1 MEYDPAR
8 IFKALSNESRLEILK
23 SLYQEGISG
32 TLEGQELCAES
43 CSCVG
48 DIVERFRLAPSTIS
62 HHIKEL
68 AMAGLVRV
76 ERNGQFIRIF
86 PNPEALKAISTFSD
100 SLVRQVSNDFDIP
113 KQKETGGEGN
123 GVEKGRDPQRGQ

>member
-8 IFKALSNESRLEILK
+8 IFKALSNESRLQILK
-23 SLYQEGISG
+23 IVYQEGIAG
-32 TLEGQELCAES
+32 TLEGDEPCVEK

-68 AMAGLVRV
+68 ALAGLVKV
-76 ERNGQFIRIF
+76 ERIGQFIRVF
-86 PNPEALKAISTFSD
+86 PNPEALKVISAFAD
-100 SLVRQVSNDFDIP
+100 SL
-113 KQKETGGEGN
+113 TGDRAQERN
-123 GVEKGRDPQRGQ
+123 R

>member
-1 MEYDPAR
+1 MEYDPVR

-23 SLYQEGISG
+23 SLYKEGISG
-32 TLEGQELCAES
+32 TLEGQETCAEQ

-68 AMAGLVRV
+68 AMAGLVKV

-86 PNPEALKAISTFSD
+86 PNPGALKAISTFSD
-100 SLVRQVSNDFDIP
+100 ALLRMPSNDVDIRKHP
-113 KQKETGGEGN
+113 ETGDGDH
-123 GVEKGRDPQRGQ
+123 GVEEGRDPQGSE

>member
-1 MEYDPAR
+1 MEYDPVK

-32 TLEGQELCAES
+32 TLEGQETSAEQ

-68 AMAGLVRV
+68 AMVGLVKV
-76 ERNGQFIRIF
+76 ERNGQFIRVF
-86 PNPEALKAISTFSD
+86 PNPEALKAISAFSD
-100 SLVRQVSNDFDIP
+100 SLVREINL
-113 KQKETGGEGN
+113 KKAEGA
-123 GVEKGRDPQRGQ
+123 

>member
-1 MEYDPAR
+1 MEYDPVR

-23 SLYQEGISG
+23 SLYREGISG
-32 TLEGQELCAES
+32 TMEGQDLCAEN

-68 AMAGLVRV
+68 ALAGLVRV
-76 ERNGQFIRIF
+76 ERNGQFIRVF
-86 PNPEALKAISTFSD
+86 PNPEALRAISSFSD
-100 SLVRQVSNDFDIP
+100 SLVGEI
-113 KQKETGGEGN
+113 GGE
-123 GVEKGRDPQRGQ
+123 

>member
-1 MEYDPAR
+1 MEYDPVR
-8 IFKALSNESRLEILK
+8 IFKALSNESRLEILR

-32 TLEGQELCAES
+32 TLEGQEPCAET

-68 AMAGLVRV
+68 AMAGLVKV

-100 SLVRQVSNDFDIP
+100 SLLGKPSNEFEIRKHQDI
-113 KQKETGGEGN
+113 GDGDH
-123 GVEKGRDPQRGQ
+123 GVEEGRNPQGSK

>member
-1 MEYDPAR
+1 MQYDPVK

-23 SLYQEGISG
+23 SLYREGISG
-32 TLEGQELCAES
+32 TLTGREPSAET

-76 ERNGQFIRIF
+76 ERNGQFIRVL
-86 PNPEALKAISTFSD
+86 PNPEALQTLSDFSS
-100 SLVRQVSNDFDIP
+100 SLLAG
-113 KQKETGGEGN
+113 EATGQE
-123 GVEKGRDPQRGQ
+123 ERY

>member
-1 MEYDPAR
+1 MEYDPVK

-23 SLYQEGISG
+23 SLYREGISG
-32 TLEGQELCAES
+32 TLEGNEACAEK

-68 AMAGLVRV
+68 AMAGLVKV
-76 ERNGQFIRIF
+76 ERNGQFIRVF
-86 PNPEALKAISTFSD
+86 PNPEALEAVSAFSE
-100 SLVRQVSNDFDIP
+100 SLVRGIA
-113 KQKETGGEGN
+113 GEQTEGA
-123 GVEKGRDPQRGQ
+123 

>member
-1 MEYDPAR
+1 MEYDPVR

-32 TLEGQELCAES
+32 TMEGQGLCTEN

-62 HHIKEL
+62 HHIREL

-100 SLVRQVSNDFDIP
+100 SLVKEISNDF
-113 KQKETGGEGN
+113 
-123 GVEKGRDPQRGQ
+123 

>member
-1 MEYDPAR
+1 MEYDPSK

-23 SLYQEGISG
+23 SLYREGISG
-32 TLEGQELCAES
+32 TMEEQETCIEK

-68 AMAGLVRV
+68 ATAGLVRV
-76 ERNGQFIRIF
+76 ERNGQFIRVF
-86 PNPEALKAISTFSD
+86 PNPEALKAISAFSE
-100 SLVRQVSNDFDIP
+100 SLLRDIDVR
-113 KQKETGGEGN
+113 KEEG
-123 GVEKGRDPQRGQ
+123 V

>member
-1 MEYDPAR
+1 MQITPPYNLMHFEISIRLIAVEYEPAK

-23 SLYQEGISG
+23 SLYREGISG
-32 TLEGQELCAES
+32 TLEGQETCAEK

-68 AMAGLVRV
+68 ALAGLVKV
-76 ERNGQFIRIF
+76 ERNGQFIRVF
-86 PNPEALKAISTFSD
+86 PNPEALKAISAFSE
-100 SLVRQVSNDFDIP
+100 SLVNEIDV
-113 KQKETGGEGN
+113 KKAEGA
-123 GVEKGRDPQRGQ
+123 

>member
-1 MEYDPAR
+1 MQYDPVK

-32 TLEGQELCAES
+32 TLEGEEPCAEK

-68 AMAGLVRV
+68 AMAGLVKV
-76 ERNGQFIRIF
+76 ERNGQFIRVF
-86 PNPEALKAISTFSD
+86 PNPEAMEAVSAFSQ
-100 SLVRQVSNDFDIP
+100 SLVRGIA
-113 KQKETGGEGN
+113 GEHAEGA
-123 GVEKGRDPQRGQ
+123 

>member
-1 MEYDPAR
+1 MEYDPVR

-32 TLEGQELCAES
+32 TMEGQELCTEN

-48 DIVERFRLAPSTIS
+48 DIVERFQLAPSTIS
-62 HHIKEL
+62 HHIREL

-100 SLVRQVSNDFDIP
+100 SLVREISNDI
-113 KQKETGGEGN
+113 
-123 GVEKGRDPQRGQ
+123 

>member
-1 MEYDPAR
+1 MQYDPVK

-23 SLYQEGISG
+23 SLYLEGISG
-32 TLEGQELCAES
+32 TFEGEDPCTEN

-68 AMAGLVRV
+68 AMAGLVKV
-76 ERNGQFIRIF
+76 ERNGQFIKVF
-86 PNPEALKAISTFSD
+86 PNPEALEAISEFSE
-100 SLVRQVSNDFDIP
+100 SLVRGTSI
-113 KQKETGGEGN
+113 KQAEGA
-123 GVEKGRDPQRGQ
+123 

>member
-1 MEYDPAR
+1 MEYDPVR
-8 IFKALSNESRLEILK
+8 IFKALSNESRLKILK

-32 TLEGQELCAES
+32 TLEGPDMCTEK

-68 AMAGLVRV
+68 AMAGLVKV
-76 ERNGQFIRIF
+76 ERNGQFIRVF
-86 PNPEALKAISTFSD
+86 PNPEALQAISAFSE
-100 SLVRQVSNDFDIP
+100 SLVREIEVR
-113 KQKETGGEGN
+113 KAEGE
-123 GVEKGRDPQRGQ
+123 

>member
-1 MEYDPAR
+1 VEYDPVR

-32 TLEGQELCAES
+32 TMEGQDLCAEN

-68 AMAGLVRV
+68 ALAGLVRV
-76 ERNGQFIRIF
+76 ERNGQFIRVF
-86 PNPEALKAISTFSD
+86 PNPEALKAISSFSD
-100 SLVRQVSNDFDIP
+100 TLMG
-113 KQKETGGEGN
+113 ET
-123 GVEKGRDPQRGQ
+123 RGK

>member
-1 MEYDPAR
+1 VEYDPVR

-32 TLEGQELCAES
+32 TLEGQDPCMEK

-68 AMAGLVRV
+68 ALAGLVKV
-76 ERNGQFIRIF
+76 ERNGQFIRVF

-100 SLVRQVSNDFDIP
+100 ELVREVGS
-113 KQKETGGEGN
+113 
-123 GVEKGRDPQRGQ
+123 R

>member
-1 MEYDPAR
+1 MEYDPAK

-23 SLYQEGISG
+23 SLYREGISG
-32 TLEGQELCAES
+32 TLEGRETCAEK

-68 AMAGLVRV
+68 AMAGLVKV
-76 ERNGQFIRIF
+76 ERNGQFIRVF
-86 PNPEALKAISTFSD
+86 PNPEALKAISSFSE
-100 SLVRQVSNDFDIP
+100 SLVREINV
-113 KQKETGGEGN
+113 KEA
-123 GVEKGRDPQRGQ
+123 KGT